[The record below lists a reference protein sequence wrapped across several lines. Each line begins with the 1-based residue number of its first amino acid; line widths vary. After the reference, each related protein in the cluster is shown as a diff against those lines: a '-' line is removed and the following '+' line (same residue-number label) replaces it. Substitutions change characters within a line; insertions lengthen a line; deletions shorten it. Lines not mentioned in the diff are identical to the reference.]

1 MAEALEKLL
10 AAKGVGNEAY
20 KTKDYDTAI
29 KEYAVAVKLL
39 PPLPE
44 EDDSD
49 DEETRGM
56 QAAVSAADPELLK
69 QGAVVLCNQSAA
81 FMGVNKP
88 IPALAA
94 AQKAGQYDPSNW
106 KGHWRSGL
114 AIMMMQ
120 PRLERSEQAIS
131 AFERVLAL
139 GDKVPAAD
147 QQNAKEALNRAKYRL
162 EQGRDALDMPDMSG
176 CVIA

>member
-1 MAEALEKLL
+1 MRGSVQRNRWTAMMMTSLPRSTSARTVTQPTTTMAEAGSMLEKLL

-56 QAAVSAADPELLK
+56 QAAVSAADHQDPFDRVGTAQRWMHQSLVVVAFLL
-69 QGAVVLCNQSAA
+69 LCCHPAA
-81 FMGVNKP
+81 IQQQAP
-88 IPALAA
+88 SIALTANHA
-94 AQKAGQYDPSNW
+94 DS
-106 KGHWRSGL
+106 
-114 AIMMMQ
+114 
-120 PRLERSEQAIS
+120 LERTGL
-131 AFERVLAL
+131 F
-139 GDKVPAAD
+139 D
-147 QQNAKEALNRAKYRL
+147 QHL
-162 EQGRDALDMPDMSG
+162 SF
-176 CVIA
+176 

>member
-1 MAEALEKLL
+1 MQRARLSNQNVNGDEGASGHWRRSLQDAGKAVYTDSSLLSGYTLKAAALQGLGRWQEAERELQ
-10 AAKGVGNEAY
+10 V
-20 KTKDYDTAI
+20 
-29 KEYAVAVKLL
+29 
-39 PPLPE
+39 
-44 EDDSD
+44 
-49 DEETRGM
+49 
-56 QAAVSAADPELLK
+56 LLK

-88 IPALAA
+88 IPALGA

-106 KGHWRSGL
+106 KAHWRTGL

-176 CVIA
+176 CIIA